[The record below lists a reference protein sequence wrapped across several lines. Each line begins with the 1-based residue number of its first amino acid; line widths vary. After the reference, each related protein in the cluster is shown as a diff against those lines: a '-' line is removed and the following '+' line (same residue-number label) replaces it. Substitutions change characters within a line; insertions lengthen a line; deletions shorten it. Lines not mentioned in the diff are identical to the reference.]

1 MNKKNVLIIVGVL
14 IVGVLIYV
22 LFFSNIFKKDSVSFK
37 NEYPKVSNNNKFV
50 YKKLDEVID
59 TLKTGTA
66 IIYFGFP
73 ECPWCQEY
81 VKYLDEVANES
92 DIKEVIYFNILN
104 DRKDNTKEY
113 QEVTKILNDYLVK
126 DDNNNP
132 RIFVPHVVAVKNGKI
147 LDNDNET
154 ATISGDGITPND
166 YWTEEKSAALKTVLK
181 KMFDDVTSTICT
193 TDCN

>member
-22 LFFSNIFKKDSVSFK
+22 LFFSNIFKKDSISFK

-50 YKKLDEVID
+50 YKKLNEVID

-132 RIFVPHVVAVKNGKI
+132 RIFVPHVVAVRNGKI

-154 ATISGDGITPND
+154 ATISGDGITPKD

>member
-22 LFFSNIFKKDSVSFK
+22 LFFSNIFKKNSVSFK
-37 NEYPKVSNNNKFV
+37 NEYPKVSDNNKFV

-132 RIFVPHVVAVKNGKI
+132 RIFVPHVVAVRNGKI

-154 ATISGDGITPND
+154 ATISGDGITPKD
-166 YWTEEKSAALKTVLK
+166 YWTEEKSTALKTVLK